1 MSSGAMG
8 DPPYANL
15 SRLERA
21 YFSSSLNWISKLII
35 VGTNTD
41 WLMRSRSTVSQKL
54 CGLNFGIATWQTP
67 KAGAANMN
75 GSPRCEKSVQ
85 REDALRLLDKASSS

>member
-1 MSSGAMG
+1 MG

-15 SRLERA
+15 SRLERS

-35 VGTNTD
+35 VGTNTV
-41 WLMRSRSTVSQKL
+41 WLTRSRSTVSQKP
-54 CGLNFGIATWQTP
+54 CGLNFGIATWQAP

-75 GSPRCEKSVQ
+75 GKS
-85 REDALRLLDKASSS
+85 KM